1 MRKFTSYSP
10 VGSDDGYDYQKD
22 NRYGEVDDYVKFV
35 EKWRKDQAKKKA
47 ESPNNGGWQ
56 SEKLWYN
63 ARKKER
69 ELKMR
74 MIEII
79 TSDCCGDEVRGLDFC
94 ACCLEHCTPIV
105 EYIPDPATTPQE

>member
-1 MRKFTSYSP
+1 MG
-10 VGSDDGYDYQKD
+10 VD
-22 NRYGEVDDYVKFV
+22 NPKNFGIMLE
-35 EKWRKDQAKKKA
+35 
-47 ESPNNGGWQ
+47 
-56 SEKLWYN
+56 
-63 ARKKER
+63 RKKESR
-69 ELKMR
+69 KMQ